1 MVIFFCFLSAFFLWS
16 VNILGLTSW
25 SLNILFVIVWVF
37 TILSC
42 IKSKNTESALNII
55 MIYCMSVGV
64 ICCLIVEGG
73 AYLSEI
79 RMFGK
84 LSGATIR
91 VGFTALIFL
100 LTTILITGIL
110 SKYLQP
116 VNTMDKKINWSINIL
131 IQIIMFGSFLGLLF
145 VYSKYGT
152 PNSNGVDRF
161 KYWSEIAPGWGRYLQ
176 FMLLQFSFL
185 LGIKYTESKAKKYIV
200 LLVISVSMQ
209 FIGGEKFTGP
219 SLSILFFLIPI
230 LFYLQKDLISV
241 ISRPKIMI
249 TILVVLSVFM
259 FSSYLSYSAIY
270 GDSAQGIR
278 YLVERV
284 ALQAQVWW
292 AVDSAS
298 EIINPQLS
306 LAWLL
311 RYGFGLGLNEG
322 NVNFGMYFLM
332 QKITPS
338 DVFLRFVD
346 NGIRFTMGAPVN
358 YNYFFGN
365 VLGPI
370 VAIFF
375 GFWAGFGTW
384 LLRNAILMKDLFY
397 GFIVLKYYYFIL
409 QICIMSDWYYF
420 LTAKFI
426 VFTIFIAF
434 YSLVLQRIIIKK
446 WASA

>member
-1 MVIFFCFLSAFFLWS
+1 MVIFICFLSTFLIWS
-16 VNILGLTSW
+16 INILGLTSW
-25 SLNILFVIVWVF
+25 SLNIIFVVVWFV
-37 TILSC
+37 TILTC
-42 IKSKNTESALNII
+42 IKSKNRESVLNII
-55 MIYCMSVGV
+55 MIYSMSVGV

-79 RMFGK
+79 RVFGR
-84 LSGATIR
+84 LSGATVR

-100 LTTILITGIL
+100 LTTISITGIL

-116 VNTMDKKINWSINIL
+116 VNTMDKKINWSINMLMQL
-131 IQIIMFGSFLGLLF
+131 IIFCSFLGLLF
-145 VYSKYGT
+145 VYAKYGT

-161 KYWSEIAPGWGRYLQ
+161 KYWSDIAPAWGRYLQ
-176 FMLLQFSFL
+176 FLLLQFSFL
-185 LGIKYTESKAKKYIV
+185 LGIKYSESKAKKYIV
-200 LLVISVSMQ
+200 LLMASVFMQ

-219 SLSILFFLIPI
+219 TLSILFFLIPV
-230 LFYLQKDLISV
+230 LFYLQKDLISE
-241 ISRPKIMI
+241 ILRPKII
-249 TILVVLSVFM
+249 IIILAVVSIFI
-259 FSSYLSYSAIY
+259 FSSYLSYTAIY

-278 YLVERV
+278 YLLERV

-292 AVDSAS
+292 AVDLTSD
-298 EIINPQLS
+298 IINPHLS

-311 RYGFGLGLNEG
+311 KNGFGLGLNEG
-322 NVNFGMYFLM
+322 NAIFGMYFLM

-358 YNYFFGN
+358 YNYFFGT
-365 VLGPI
+365 VLGPV

-397 GFIVLKYYYFIL
+397 GFIVLKYYYFII

-420 LTAKFI
+420 FTAKFM
-426 VFTIFIAF
+426 VFTIFIVF

-446 WASA
+446 WKIA